1 MIYTHSNTI
10 PGVNPGAQTTLTS
23 SLADPGCR
31 CRRCMGIQGD
41 HMKRSIP
48 FAVLALTGALLSAC
62 APHPTP
68 DATKP
73 TVALTAAPTTVTA
86 AGTITLSATATDKI
100 GRAHV

>member
-1 MIYTHSNTI
+1 
-10 PGVNPGAQTTLTS
+10 
-23 SLADPGCR
+23 
-31 CRRCMGIQGD
+31 
-41 HMKRSIP
+41 MKRSIP

-86 AGTITLSATATDKI
+86 AGTITLSATASDNVGVTKVDFYQGSTLI
-100 GRAHV
+100 SSDRSSATASATADTAPSTRQVRR